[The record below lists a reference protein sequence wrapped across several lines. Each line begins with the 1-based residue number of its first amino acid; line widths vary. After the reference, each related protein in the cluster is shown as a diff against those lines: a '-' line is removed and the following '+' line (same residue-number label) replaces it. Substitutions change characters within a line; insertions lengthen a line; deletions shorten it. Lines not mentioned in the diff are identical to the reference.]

1 MKIIIDIEAITTDAK
16 DDYREDEQAD
26 LADAPMT
33 DIHDYSSNAVQSYL
47 DNLMAELQQSL
58 TDIIEQ
64 EVQTS

>member
-16 DDYREDEQAD
+16 DDYWEDEQAK

-33 DIHDYSSNAVQSYL
+33 DIHDYASNAVQSYL

-58 TDIIEQ
+58 TDEVES
-64 EVQTS
+64 EVQQ